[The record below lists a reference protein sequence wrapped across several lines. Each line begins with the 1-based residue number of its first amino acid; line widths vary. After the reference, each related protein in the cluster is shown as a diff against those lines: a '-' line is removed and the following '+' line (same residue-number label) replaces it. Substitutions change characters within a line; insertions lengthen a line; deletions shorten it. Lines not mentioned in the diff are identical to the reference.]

1 MRSSRSLTLSI
12 LEWPIPNLFSHFFL
26 NNQQLALKSS
36 RLDSKSRHLV
46 LLVTILPTVT
56 QIPNAHLLAVN
67 LMKKLSV
74 IVILLDICG
83 RCYKKFVWR
92 KSRFPQIKRLKIF
105 VLMSEPAL
113 NCENN
118 AILHKTILWNCCLL
132 LKWPIL
138 VVSA

>member
-1 MRSSRSLTLSI
+1 MV
-12 LEWPIPNLFSHFFL
+12 
-26 NNQQLALKSS
+26 LKIAHIDWIRTQVVWGS
-36 RLDSKSRHLV
+36 
-46 LLVTILPTVT
+46 LVTILPTVT

-113 NCENN
+113 NC
-118 AILHKTILWNCCLL
+118 
-132 LKWPIL
+132 
-138 VVSA
+138 